1 MTLILLGSFPIQH
14 ILDRTCNDVDVLA
27 TLQDFQEL
35 MAPNKVSILDKDHA
49 YCKTS
54 YEIFDCEVIWPD
66 SLSEELAQLI
76 LSDPETRTRNFLGF
90 PDCRLPSLDVLYML
104 KMSHRFKKN
113 SPHFLK
119 TMRDIQKM
127 REAGAKIPERY
138 EDWYKRRVEATYW
151 YEHPN
156 LNRTKEEFFNPDDSF
171 YVYDH
176 DSIHE
181 AVALGDQ
188 PAYTLYAVDGAEV
201 LSSKQKFFKAD
212 EETRLW
218 GVYEETCVLALERS
232 QIPNNFNGPSPQW
245 SFRKALEKV
254 CTSITSGWFRDY
266 AWEHYDEV
274 VALYEKL
281 GRSDY
286 IKRFRANT
294 DKLRP
299 YERSE

>member
-1 MTLILLGSFPIQH
+1 MIVLGSYPIQKLLGREAKD
-14 ILDRTCNDVDVLA
+14 LDLLA
-27 TLQDFQEL
+27 TLSEFQEYIH
-35 MAPNKVSILDKDHA
+35 PTNKPTITDKNHA
-49 YCKTS
+49 HFKGHYRI
-54 YEIFDCEVIWPD
+54 YDCELIWPD
-66 SLSEELAQLI
+66 SDSLELAELI
-76 LSDPETRTRNFLGF
+76 LSDDKTTWDNYLKAWV
-90 PDCRLPSLDVLYML
+90 PSLNILYML

-127 REAGAKIPERY
+127 RAAGAKIPERY
-138 EDWYKRRVEATYW
+138 EDWYKRRVKATYW

-201 LSSKQKFFKAD
+201 LSSKEKFFEAD

-232 QIPNNFNGPSPQW
+232 QIPNNFKKVSPQW
-245 SFRKALEKV
+245 SFKKALEKV
-254 CTSITSGWFRDY
+254 CTSITSGWFREFSY
-266 AWEHYDEV
+266 ENYDRV
-274 VALYEKL
+274 ISLYREM
-281 GRSDY
+281 GEDDY
-286 IKRFRANT
+286 IRRLLKN
-294 DKLRP
+294 KPLLKP
-299 YERSE
+299 YERPPLA